1 MRCHVATWELVEIYQ
16 GQIAACDARI
26 EAQLQTFDDRS
37 DGAPPPRGRR
47 PRKDRHDLTFDATAA
62 LFRMTGVDLTLVNG
76 LDANTVLKVLSETG
90 IDMTRW
96 ETDK

>member
-1 MRCHVATWELVEIYQ
+1 
-16 GQIAACDARI
+16 
-26 EAQLQTFDDRS
+26 
-37 DGAPPPRGRR
+37 
-47 PRKDRHDLTFDATAA
+47 
-62 LFRMTGVDLTLVNG
+62 MTGVDLTLVNG